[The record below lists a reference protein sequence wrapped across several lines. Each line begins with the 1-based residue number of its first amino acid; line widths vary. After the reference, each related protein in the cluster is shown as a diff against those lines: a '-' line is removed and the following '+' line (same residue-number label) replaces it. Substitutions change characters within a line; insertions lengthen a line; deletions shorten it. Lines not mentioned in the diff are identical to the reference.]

1 MRFEHVQRVCE
12 CIVRGEKK
20 KGIFSNERF
29 SSEDCRK
36 PDTAGVIAPEEEERK
51 KRGGGGGEKSH
62 HHGPDRVLF
71 TGGNYCCIILCVS
84 TDAERDLGVAD
95 VRMFDSG
102 LSYDVDGMTYGRSA
116 LATCTVIVSCMA
128 AIIFYY
134 TNDW

>member
-51 KRGGGGGEKSH
+51 KRGGGGGK
-62 HHGPDRVLF
+62 V
-71 TGGNYCCIILCVS
+71 II
-84 TDAERDLGVAD
+84 T
-95 VRMFDSG
+95 VRIESC
-102 LSYDVDGMTYGRSA
+102 LPA
-116 LATCTVIVSCMA
+116 VIIVV
-128 AIIFYY
+128 
-134 TNDW
+134 